1 MCHSSFL
8 QVKKWWVLHHGPSI
22 PDESTSTE
30 IIDALIRNE
39 GGDVVG
45 LSQGRM
51 GLERGCYVSCGIV
64 VVDGL

>member
-1 MCHSSFL
+1 MTST
-8 QVKKWWVLHHGPSI
+8 Q
-22 PDESTSTE
+22 DESTSTE